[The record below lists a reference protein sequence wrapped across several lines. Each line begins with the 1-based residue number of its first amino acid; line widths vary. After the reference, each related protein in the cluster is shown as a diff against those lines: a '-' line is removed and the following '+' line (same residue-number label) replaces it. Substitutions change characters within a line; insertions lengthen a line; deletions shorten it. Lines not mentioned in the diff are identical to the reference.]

1 MPRVPLRSDRCLY
14 TVAVAE
20 HNHSSSVVAVGE
32 HEHLRCVGRQD
43 SLVLAFLGNVN
54 QGSRFREY
62 PQIQTFQESL
72 ECLHFYI
79 VSNNQLSCDLV
90 TPYISKVKVNGKGSG

>member
-1 MPRVPLRSDRCLY
+1 MHGVPLRSDRCLH
-14 TVAVAE
+14 TVAVAK
-20 HNHSSSVVAVGE
+20 HNRSPFVVAVGE
-32 HEHLRCVGRQD
+32 HEHLRRVGRQD

-90 TPYISKVKVNGKGSG
+90 TPCMSRVKVSGKGSG